1 MNILIKE
8 IEKLPKFLEYNECV
22 KNKIS
27 PIVVSGLSSVGKIQ
41 LIEATKQYSNK
52 NICIVTYNEIQAR
65 KIIQDLKYFTNN
77 VIFFPKREIA
87 PYDYEAESKDLP
99 YERIETLNKIFDQT
113 EKKKSDIAENKLIIV
128 TTVEAIMQKMIS
140 KEEIYKNVL
149 EFKTGK
155 TFNLEELKHT
165 LSNLGYERA
174 EIVDGK
180 GQFCVRGGIVDIGT
194 TKTQGIRIEFW
205 GDEVDSIRSFSI
217 TSQRSNKML
226 ENAKIYPSHE
236 LILTKN
242 IEDICK
248 QIEQNR
254 QEDVSEDIEEI
265 KAGNYINKIDKYF
278 NSFYDEQACFLDY
291 IQNDYLLLLDDIDKI
306 NTRQDNIVKDNFQ
319 LAEALQEKGRTVPDS
334 IKNIEKYNLEN
345 TDRQTIYLYETD
357 LLENKRNTKFS
368 RNVYNFKYR
377 DMHFFKSELNIL
389 TAEIKKALEAKK
401 KVFVLAGNEAG
412 AKKIETL
419 LAQEDIKYKY
429 FEKLDD
435 TKEQIYTNS
444 IQEELKNKKVIIS
457 NGSLSAGF
465 ENYDLNMLVVTGEDF
480 ISSEQKRKRATD
492 SFKQGEKV
500 VFADLRAGD
509 YVVHRSQGIGIYI
522 GVNTITT
529 ADGVTKDYI
538 KIKYKNDDVLYVPTD
553 MLDNIRKFVGG
564 GEAQPRLNKLGSKE
578 WEHTKLKVKS
588 NLKEVARDL
597 IELYARR
604 QKAKGFM
611 FSKDTPWQKQFEDSF
626 KYTETNDQLRCISE
640 VKKDMESNKPMDRL
654 LCGDVGYGK
663 TEVAIRAAFKAVM
676 DQKQVAYLVPTTIL
690 ANQQY
695 EEFKSR
701 MEDFAINVEL
711 LNRFRTKKEQE
722 EVIRRLKLGEVDIVI
737 GTHRILSK
745 DIVFKD
751 LGLLIVDEEQRF
763 GVEHKER
770 IKMLKSM
777 VDVLTLTATPIP
789 RTLQMALS
797 GLRDL
802 SLIETPPK
810 NRLPIQTYVL
820 ESNDSVIREAINR
833 EMGRGGQVFYLLN
846 RISELDHI
854 RSKIH
859 KLVPKAKIGLIHG
872 RMEKEEIENELVQ
885 FLDKNY
891 DILICTTIIETG
903 IDIPNANTL
912 IIERAD
918 ILGLSQLYQI
928 RGRVGRGERL
938 SYAYLMYDKNKII
951 TSNAAKR
958 LEAIKEFTELGSGY
972 KIAMRDLAIRG
983 SGDILG
989 SEQSG
994 YIDAVGMDLYMKLL
1008 NEAINEE
1015 KGLPKEEDNIRKYH
1029 IDVSRHVDEKYVED
1043 DAIRIE
1049 IHQSIS
1055 KIKSREQINMLIK
1068 EYTDRY
1074 GKLSEQILLY
1084 MKEKYLEYLLKK
1096 LDVESFKETS
1106 DEIKIVFD
1114 EDISSRMN
1122 ATKLFDLSID
1132 MKLKYKFDYRNKR
1145 IIIKIDPHETTKSY
1159 IYGLVNYLEAV
1170 DKNVVK
1176 R

>member
-1 MNILIKE
+1 MPDICE
-8 IEKLPKFLEYNECV
+8 EYQ
-22 KNKIS
+22 
-27 PIVVSGLSSVGKIQ
+27 PFYQ
-41 LIEATKQYSNK
+41 LIEN
-52 NICIVTYNEIQAR
+52 NICIYEDYASCLEHEKAMNVEIS
-65 KIIQDLKYFTNN
+65 DYFTINKRHINKDFFVTLQQALYFARLNIFISVFRSSLVDIKLDQHIPLNTSNCYEYNN
-77 VIFFPKREIA
+77 NIRTTLEDIK
-87 PYDYEAESKDLP
+87 
-99 YERIETLNKIFDQT
+99 LNK
-113 EKKKSDIAENKLIIV
+113 EKTYLITHIDDKKLKFI
-128 TTVEAIMQKMIS
+128 
-140 KEEIYKNVL
+140 EE
-149 EFKTGK
+149 
-155 TFNLEELKHT
+155 TFN
-165 LSNLGYERA
+165 SNQ
-174 EIVDGK
+174 IDFK
-180 GQFCVRGGIVDIGT
+180 
-194 TKTQGIRIEFW
+194 RI
-205 GDEVDSIRSFSI
+205 D
-217 TSQRSNKML
+217 
-226 ENAKIYPSHE
+226 
-236 LILTKN
+236 
-242 IEDICK
+242 
-248 QIEQNR
+248 
-254 QEDVSEDIEEI
+254 DVTEI
-265 KAGNYINKIDKYF
+265 K
-278 NSFYDEQACFLDY
+278 
-291 IQNDYLLLLDDIDKI
+291 
-306 NTRQDNIVKDNFQ
+306 
-319 LAEALQEKGRTVPDS
+319 KGRTYISVMPNGYGFEDLEANFS
-334 IKNIEKYNLEN
+334 IITPNEFAPGKIIKSSKYQKFLKD
-345 TDRQTIYLYETD
+345 TTKIY
-357 LLENKRNTKFS
+357 NKE
-368 RNVYNFKYR
+368 
-377 DMHFFKSELNIL
+377 ELNP
-389 TAEIKKALEAKK
+389 
-401 KVFVLAGNEAG
+401 
-412 AKKIETL
+412 
-419 LAQEDIKYKY
+419 
-429 FEKLDD
+429 
-435 TKEQIYTNS
+435 
-444 IQEELKNKKVIIS
+444 
-457 NGSLSAGF
+457 
-465 ENYDLNMLVVTGEDF
+465 
-480 ISSEQKRKRATD
+480 
-492 SFKQGEKV
+492 
-500 VFADLRAGD
+500 GD
-509 YVVHRSQGIGIYI
+509 YVVHQEYGIGKYLGIQTKEVRNTLNDYLCVEYSGDSKLYIPVENIYVLEKYI
-522 GVNTITT
+522 GS
-529 ADGVTKDYI
+529 KD
-538 KIKYKNDDVLYVPTD
+538 KLPK
-553 MLDNIRKFVGG
+553 
-564 GEAQPRLNKLGSKE
+564 LNSLNSKE
-578 WEHTKLKVKS
+578 WQKKKEKIKEKTREIAKKLIKVQA
-588 NLKEVARDL
+588 ERD
-597 IELYARR
+597 
-604 QKAKGFM
+604 
-611 FSKDTPWQKQFEDSF
+611 SKIGF
-626 KYTETNDQLRCISE
+626 KYKEDTLEQIEFENDFEYNETQDQKRAIE
-640 VKKDMESNKPMDRL
+640 DVKKDMEGPHPLDRL
-654 LCGDVGYGK
+654 ICGDVGFGK
-663 TEVAIRAAFKAVM
+663 TEIAMRAAFKAV
-676 DQKQVAYLVPTTIL
+676 DNGKQVAYLAPTTVL
-690 ANQQY
+690 TRQHFY
-695 EEFKSR
+695 TFKER
-701 MEDFAINVEL
+701 FEKYGVRVEL
-711 LNRFRTKKEQE
+711 LNRFVNEAKQKTILDGLKK
-722 EVIRRLKLGEVDIVI
+722 GYVDIVI

-820 ESNDSVIREAINR
+820 ESNDSVIREAVNR

-1084 MKEKYLEYLLKK
+1084 MEEKYLEYLLKK
-1096 LDVESFKETS
+1096 LDVESYKETT

>member
-1 MNILIKE
+1 MGSEMCIRDRLYTY
-8 IEKLPKFLEYNECV
+8 LPDICEEYQ
-22 KNKIS
+22 
-27 PIVVSGLSSVGKIQ
+27 PFYQ
-41 LIEATKQYSNK
+41 LIEN
-52 NICIVTYNEIQAR
+52 NICIYEDYASCLEHEKAMNVEIS
-65 KIIQDLKYFTNN
+65 DYFTINKRHINKDFFVTLQQALYFARLNIFTSVFRSSLVDIKLDQHIPLNTSNCYEYNN
-77 VIFFPKREIA
+77 NIRTMLEDIK
-87 PYDYEAESKDLP
+87 
-99 YERIETLNKIFDQT
+99 LNK
-113 EKKKSDIAENKLIIV
+113 EKTYLITHIDDKKLKFI
-128 TTVEAIMQKMIS
+128 
-140 KEEIYKNVL
+140 EE
-149 EFKTGK
+149 
-155 TFNLEELKHT
+155 TFN
-165 LSNLGYERA
+165 SNQ
-174 EIVDGK
+174 IDFK
-180 GQFCVRGGIVDIGT
+180 
-194 TKTQGIRIEFW
+194 RI
-205 GDEVDSIRSFSI
+205 D
-217 TSQRSNKML
+217 
-226 ENAKIYPSHE
+226 
-236 LILTKN
+236 
-242 IEDICK
+242 
-248 QIEQNR
+248 
-254 QEDVSEDIEEI
+254 DVTEI
-265 KAGNYINKIDKYF
+265 K
-278 NSFYDEQACFLDY
+278 
-291 IQNDYLLLLDDIDKI
+291 
-306 NTRQDNIVKDNFQ
+306 
-319 LAEALQEKGRTVPDS
+319 KGRTYISVMPNGYGFEDLEANFS
-334 IKNIEKYNLEN
+334 IITPNEFAPGKIIKSSKYQKFLKD
-345 TDRQTIYLYETD
+345 TTKIY
-357 LLENKRNTKFS
+357 NKE
-368 RNVYNFKYR
+368 
-377 DMHFFKSELNIL
+377 ELNP
-389 TAEIKKALEAKK
+389 
-401 KVFVLAGNEAG
+401 
-412 AKKIETL
+412 
-419 LAQEDIKYKY
+419 
-429 FEKLDD
+429 
-435 TKEQIYTNS
+435 
-444 IQEELKNKKVIIS
+444 
-457 NGSLSAGF
+457 
-465 ENYDLNMLVVTGEDF
+465 
-480 ISSEQKRKRATD
+480 
-492 SFKQGEKV
+492 
-500 VFADLRAGD
+500 GD
-509 YVVHRSQGIGIYI
+509 YVVHQEYGIGKYLGIQTKEVRNTLNDYLCVEYSGDSKLYIPVENIYVLEKYI
-522 GVNTITT
+522 GS
-529 ADGVTKDYI
+529 KD
-538 KIKYKNDDVLYVPTD
+538 KLPK
-553 MLDNIRKFVGG
+553 
-564 GEAQPRLNKLGSKE
+564 LNSLNSKE
-578 WEHTKLKVKS
+578 WQKKKEKIKEKTREIAKKLIKVQA
-588 NLKEVARDL
+588 ERD
-597 IELYARR
+597 
-604 QKAKGFM
+604 
-611 FSKDTPWQKQFEDSF
+611 SKIGF
-626 KYTETNDQLRCISE
+626 KYKEDTLEQIEFENDFEYNETQDQKRAIE
-640 VKKDMESNKPMDRL
+640 DVKKDMEGPHPLDRL
-654 LCGDVGYGK
+654 ICGDVGFGK
-663 TEVAIRAAFKAVM
+663 TEIAMRAAFKAV
-676 DQKQVAYLVPTTIL
+676 DNGKQVAYLAPTTVL
-690 ANQQY
+690 TRQHFY
-695 EEFKSR
+695 TFKER
-701 MEDFAINVEL
+701 FEKYGVRVEL
-711 LNRFRTKKEQE
+711 LNRFVNEAKQKTILDGLKK
-722 EVIRRLKLGEVDIVI
+722 GYVDIVI

-1084 MKEKYLEYLLKK
+1084 MEEKYLEYLLKK
-1096 LDVESFKETS
+1096 LDVESYKETT

>member
-1 MNILIKE
+1 MPNGYGFEDLEANFSIITPNEFAPGKIIKSS
-8 IEKLPKFLEYNECV
+8 KYQKFLKDTTKIYN
-22 KNKIS
+22 
-27 PIVVSGLSSVGKIQ
+27 
-41 LIEATKQYSNK
+41 
-52 NICIVTYNEIQAR
+52 
-65 KIIQDLKYFTNN
+65 
-77 VIFFPKREIA
+77 
-87 PYDYEAESKDLP
+87 
-99 YERIETLNKIFDQT
+99 
-113 EKKKSDIAENKLIIV
+113 
-128 TTVEAIMQKMIS
+128 
-140 KEEIYKNVL
+140 KEE
-149 EFKTGK
+149 
-155 TFNLEELKHT
+155 
-165 LSNLGYERA
+165 
-174 EIVDGK
+174 
-180 GQFCVRGGIVDIGT
+180 
-194 TKTQGIRIEFW
+194 
-205 GDEVDSIRSFSI
+205 
-217 TSQRSNKML
+217 
-226 ENAKIYPSHE
+226 
-236 LILTKN
+236 
-242 IEDICK
+242 
-248 QIEQNR
+248 
-254 QEDVSEDIEEI
+254 
-265 KAGNYINKIDKYF
+265 
-278 NSFYDEQACFLDY
+278 
-291 IQNDYLLLLDDIDKI
+291 
-306 NTRQDNIVKDNFQ
+306 
-319 LAEALQEKGRTVPDS
+319 
-334 IKNIEKYNLEN
+334 
-345 TDRQTIYLYETD
+345 
-357 LLENKRNTKFS
+357 
-368 RNVYNFKYR
+368 
-377 DMHFFKSELNIL
+377 LNP
-389 TAEIKKALEAKK
+389 
-401 KVFVLAGNEAG
+401 
-412 AKKIETL
+412 
-419 LAQEDIKYKY
+419 
-429 FEKLDD
+429 
-435 TKEQIYTNS
+435 
-444 IQEELKNKKVIIS
+444 
-457 NGSLSAGF
+457 
-465 ENYDLNMLVVTGEDF
+465 
-480 ISSEQKRKRATD
+480 
-492 SFKQGEKV
+492 
-500 VFADLRAGD
+500 GD
-509 YVVHRSQGIGIYI
+509 YVVHQEYGIGKYLGIQTKEVRNNLNDYLCVEYSGDSKLYIPVENIYVLEKYI
-522 GVNTITT
+522 GS
-529 ADGVTKDYI
+529 KD
-538 KIKYKNDDVLYVPTD
+538 KLPK
-553 MLDNIRKFVGG
+553 
-564 GEAQPRLNKLGSKE
+564 LNSLNSKE
-578 WEHTKLKVKS
+578 WQKKKEKIKEKTREIAKKLIKVQA
-588 NLKEVARDL
+588 ERD
-597 IELYARR
+597 
-604 QKAKGFM
+604 
-611 FSKDTPWQKQFEDSF
+611 SKIGF
-626 KYTETNDQLRCISE
+626 KYKEDTLEQIEFENDFEYNETQDQKRAIE
-640 VKKDMESNKPMDRL
+640 DVKKDMEGPHPLDRL
-654 LCGDVGYGK
+654 ICGDVGFGK
-663 TEVAIRAAFKAVM
+663 TEIAMRAAFKAV
-676 DQKQVAYLVPTTIL
+676 DNGKQVAYLAPTTVL
-690 ANQQY
+690 TRQHFY
-695 EEFKSR
+695 TFKER
-701 MEDFAINVEL
+701 FEKYGVRVEL
-711 LNRFRTKKEQE
+711 LNRFVNEAKQKTILDGLKK
-722 EVIRRLKLGEVDIVI
+722 GYVDIVI

-1074 GKLSEQILLY
+1074 GKLSKQILLY
-1084 MKEKYLEYLLKK
+1084 MEEKYLEYLLKK
-1096 LDVESFKETS
+1096 LDVESYKETT

>member
-1 MNILIKE
+1 MPDICE
-8 IEKLPKFLEYNECV
+8 EYQ
-22 KNKIS
+22 
-27 PIVVSGLSSVGKIQ
+27 PFYQ
-41 LIEATKQYSNK
+41 LIEN
-52 NICIVTYNEIQAR
+52 NICIYEDYASCLEHEKAMNVEIS
-65 KIIQDLKYFTNN
+65 DYFTINKRHINKDFFVTLQQALYFARLNIFTSVFRSSLVDIKLDQHIPLNTSNCYEYNN
-77 VIFFPKREIA
+77 NIRTMLEDIK
-87 PYDYEAESKDLP
+87 
-99 YERIETLNKIFDQT
+99 LNK
-113 EKKKSDIAENKLIIV
+113 EKTYLITHIDDKKLKFI
-128 TTVEAIMQKMIS
+128 
-140 KEEIYKNVL
+140 EE
-149 EFKTGK
+149 
-155 TFNLEELKHT
+155 TFN
-165 LSNLGYERA
+165 SNQ
-174 EIVDGK
+174 IDFK
-180 GQFCVRGGIVDIGT
+180 
-194 TKTQGIRIEFW
+194 RI
-205 GDEVDSIRSFSI
+205 D
-217 TSQRSNKML
+217 
-226 ENAKIYPSHE
+226 
-236 LILTKN
+236 
-242 IEDICK
+242 
-248 QIEQNR
+248 
-254 QEDVSEDIEEI
+254 DVTEI
-265 KAGNYINKIDKYF
+265 K
-278 NSFYDEQACFLDY
+278 
-291 IQNDYLLLLDDIDKI
+291 
-306 NTRQDNIVKDNFQ
+306 
-319 LAEALQEKGRTVPDS
+319 KGRTYISVMPNGYGFEDLEANFS
-334 IKNIEKYNLEN
+334 IITPNEFAPGKIIKSSKYQKFLKD
-345 TDRQTIYLYETD
+345 TTKIY
-357 LLENKRNTKFS
+357 NKE
-368 RNVYNFKYR
+368 
-377 DMHFFKSELNIL
+377 ELNP
-389 TAEIKKALEAKK
+389 
-401 KVFVLAGNEAG
+401 
-412 AKKIETL
+412 
-419 LAQEDIKYKY
+419 
-429 FEKLDD
+429 
-435 TKEQIYTNS
+435 
-444 IQEELKNKKVIIS
+444 
-457 NGSLSAGF
+457 
-465 ENYDLNMLVVTGEDF
+465 
-480 ISSEQKRKRATD
+480 
-492 SFKQGEKV
+492 
-500 VFADLRAGD
+500 GD
-509 YVVHRSQGIGIYI
+509 YVVHQEYGIGKYLGIQTKEVRNTLNDYLCVEYSGDSKLYIPVENIYVLEKYI
-522 GVNTITT
+522 GS
-529 ADGVTKDYI
+529 KD
-538 KIKYKNDDVLYVPTD
+538 KLPK
-553 MLDNIRKFVGG
+553 
-564 GEAQPRLNKLGSKE
+564 LNSLNSKE
-578 WEHTKLKVKS
+578 WQKKKEKIKEKTREIAKKLIKVQA
-588 NLKEVARDL
+588 ERD
-597 IELYARR
+597 
-604 QKAKGFM
+604 
-611 FSKDTPWQKQFEDSF
+611 SKIGF
-626 KYTETNDQLRCISE
+626 KYKEDTLEQIEFENDFEYNETQDQKRAIE
-640 VKKDMESNKPMDRL
+640 DVKKDMEGPHPLDRL
-654 LCGDVGYGK
+654 ICGDVGFGK
-663 TEVAIRAAFKAVM
+663 TEIAMRAAFKAV
-676 DQKQVAYLVPTTIL
+676 DNGKQVAYLAPTTVL
-690 ANQQY
+690 TRQHFY
-695 EEFKSR
+695 TFKER
-701 MEDFAINVEL
+701 FEKYGVRVEL
-711 LNRFRTKKEQE
+711 LNRFVNEAKQKTILDGLKK
-722 EVIRRLKLGEVDIVI
+722 GYVDIVI

-1084 MKEKYLEYLLKK
+1084 MEEKYLEYLLKK
-1096 LDVESFKETS
+1096 LDVESYKETT

>member
-1 MNILIKE
+1 MFYDEKE
-8 IEKLPKFLEYNECV
+8 IEKIVKRIKSKNIITEKIQRDIESIENYQNLDQLYTYLPDICEEYQ
-22 KNKIS
+22 
-27 PIVVSGLSSVGKIQ
+27 PFYQ
-41 LIEATKQYSNK
+41 LIEN
-52 NICIVTYNEIQAR
+52 NICIYEDYASCLEHEKAMNVEIS
-65 KIIQDLKYFTNN
+65 DYFTIN
-77 VIFFPKREIA
+77 KR
-87 PYDYEAESKDLP
+87 
-99 YERIETLNKIFDQT
+99 
-113 EKKKSDIAENKLIIV
+113 
-128 TTVEAIMQKMIS
+128 
-140 KEEIYKNVL
+140 
-149 EFKTGK
+149 
-155 TFNLEELKHT
+155 
-165 LSNLGYERA
+165 
-174 EIVDGK
+174 
-180 GQFCVRGGIVDIGT
+180 
-194 TKTQGIRIEFW
+194 
-205 GDEVDSIRSFSI
+205 
-217 TSQRSNKML
+217 
-226 ENAKIYPSHE
+226 
-236 LILTKN
+236 
-242 IEDICK
+242 
-248 QIEQNR
+248 
-254 QEDVSEDIEEI
+254 
-265 KAGNYINKIDKYF
+265 YINKDFFVTLQQALYFARLNIFTSVFRSSLVDIKLDQHIPLNTSNCYEYNNNIRTMLEDIKLNKEKTYLITHIDDKKLKFIEETF
-278 NSFYDEQACFLDY
+278 NSNQIDFKR
-291 IQNDYLLLLDDIDKI
+291 IDDVTEIK
-306 NTRQDNIVKDNFQ
+306 
-319 LAEALQEKGRTVPDS
+319 KGRTYISVMPNGYGFEDLETNFS
-334 IKNIEKYNLEN
+334 IITPNEFAPGKIIKSSKYQKFLKD
-345 TDRQTIYLYETD
+345 TTKIY
-357 LLENKRNTKFS
+357 NKE
-368 RNVYNFKYR
+368 
-377 DMHFFKSELNIL
+377 ELNP
-389 TAEIKKALEAKK
+389 
-401 KVFVLAGNEAG
+401 
-412 AKKIETL
+412 
-419 LAQEDIKYKY
+419 
-429 FEKLDD
+429 
-435 TKEQIYTNS
+435 
-444 IQEELKNKKVIIS
+444 
-457 NGSLSAGF
+457 
-465 ENYDLNMLVVTGEDF
+465 
-480 ISSEQKRKRATD
+480 
-492 SFKQGEKV
+492 
-500 VFADLRAGD
+500 GD
-509 YVVHRSQGIGIYI
+509 YVVHQEYGIGKYLGIQTKEVRNTLNDYLCVEYSGDSKLYIPVENIYVLEKYI
-522 GVNTITT
+522 GS
-529 ADGVTKDYI
+529 KD
-538 KIKYKNDDVLYVPTD
+538 KLPK
-553 MLDNIRKFVGG
+553 
-564 GEAQPRLNKLGSKE
+564 LNSLNSKE
-578 WEHTKLKVKS
+578 WQKKKEKIKEKTREIAKKLIKVQA
-588 NLKEVARDL
+588 ERD
-597 IELYARR
+597 
-604 QKAKGFM
+604 
-611 FSKDTPWQKQFEDSF
+611 SKIGF
-626 KYTETNDQLRCISE
+626 KYKEDTLEQIEFENDFEYNETQDQKRAIE
-640 VKKDMESNKPMDRL
+640 DVKKDMEGPHPLDRL
-654 LCGDVGYGK
+654 ICGDVGFGK
-663 TEVAIRAAFKAVM
+663 TEIAMRAAFKAV
-676 DQKQVAYLVPTTIL
+676 DNGKQVAYLAPTTVL
-690 ANQQY
+690 TRQHFY
-695 EEFKSR
+695 TFKER
-701 MEDFAINVEL
+701 FEKYGVRVEL
-711 LNRFRTKKEQE
+711 LNRFVNEAKQKTILDGLKK
-722 EVIRRLKLGEVDIVI
+722 GYVDIVI

-872 RMEKEEIENELVQ
+872 KMEKEEIENELVQ

-1084 MKEKYLEYLLKK
+1084 MEEKYLEYLLKK
-1096 LDVESFKETS
+1096 LDVESYKETT

>member
-1 MNILIKE
+1 MLEDIK
-8 IEKLPKFLEYNECV
+8 
-22 KNKIS
+22 
-27 PIVVSGLSSVGKIQ
+27 
-41 LIEATKQYSNK
+41 
-52 NICIVTYNEIQAR
+52 
-65 KIIQDLKYFTNN
+65 
-77 VIFFPKREIA
+77 
-87 PYDYEAESKDLP
+87 
-99 YERIETLNKIFDQT
+99 LNK
-113 EKKKSDIAENKLIIV
+113 EKTYLITHIDDKKLKFI
-128 TTVEAIMQKMIS
+128 
-140 KEEIYKNVL
+140 EE
-149 EFKTGK
+149 
-155 TFNLEELKHT
+155 TFN
-165 LSNLGYERA
+165 SNQIDY
-174 EIVDGK
+174 K
-180 GQFCVRGGIVDIGT
+180 
-194 TKTQGIRIEFW
+194 RI
-205 GDEVDSIRSFSI
+205 D
-217 TSQRSNKML
+217 
-226 ENAKIYPSHE
+226 
-236 LILTKN
+236 
-242 IEDICK
+242 
-248 QIEQNR
+248 
-254 QEDVSEDIEEI
+254 DVTEI
-265 KAGNYINKIDKYF
+265 K
-278 NSFYDEQACFLDY
+278 
-291 IQNDYLLLLDDIDKI
+291 
-306 NTRQDNIVKDNFQ
+306 
-319 LAEALQEKGRTVPDS
+319 KGRTYISVMPNGYGFEDLETNFS
-334 IKNIEKYNLEN
+334 IITPNEFAPGKIIKSSKYQKFLKD
-345 TDRQTIYLYETD
+345 TTKIY
-357 LLENKRNTKFS
+357 NKE
-368 RNVYNFKYR
+368 
-377 DMHFFKSELNIL
+377 ELNP
-389 TAEIKKALEAKK
+389 
-401 KVFVLAGNEAG
+401 
-412 AKKIETL
+412 
-419 LAQEDIKYKY
+419 
-429 FEKLDD
+429 
-435 TKEQIYTNS
+435 
-444 IQEELKNKKVIIS
+444 
-457 NGSLSAGF
+457 
-465 ENYDLNMLVVTGEDF
+465 
-480 ISSEQKRKRATD
+480 
-492 SFKQGEKV
+492 
-500 VFADLRAGD
+500 GD
-509 YVVHRSQGIGIYI
+509 YVVHQEYGIGKYLGIQTKEVRNTLNDYLCVEYSGDSKLYIPVENIYVLEKYI
-522 GVNTITT
+522 GS
-529 ADGVTKDYI
+529 KD
-538 KIKYKNDDVLYVPTD
+538 KLPK
-553 MLDNIRKFVGG
+553 
-564 GEAQPRLNKLGSKE
+564 LNSLNSKE
-578 WEHTKLKVKS
+578 WQKKKEKIKEKTREIAKKLIKVQA
-588 NLKEVARDL
+588 ERD
-597 IELYARR
+597 
-604 QKAKGFM
+604 
-611 FSKDTPWQKQFEDSF
+611 SKIGF
-626 KYTETNDQLRCISE
+626 KYKEDTLEQIEFENDFEYNETQDQKRAIE
-640 VKKDMESNKPMDRL
+640 DVKKDMEGPHPLDRL
-654 LCGDVGYGK
+654 ICGDVGFGK
-663 TEVAIRAAFKAVM
+663 TEIAMRAAFKAV
-676 DQKQVAYLVPTTIL
+676 DNGKQVAYLAPTTVL
-690 ANQQY
+690 TRQHFY
-695 EEFKSR
+695 TFKER
-701 MEDFAINVEL
+701 FEKYGVRVEL
-711 LNRFRTKKEQE
+711 LNRFVNEAKQKTILDGLKK
-722 EVIRRLKLGEVDIVI
+722 GYVDIVI

-1084 MKEKYLEYLLKK
+1084 MEEKYLEYLLKK
-1096 LDVESFKETS
+1096 LDVESYKETT

>member
-1 MNILIKE
+1 MPKLNSLNSKEWQKKKEKIKEKTREIAKKLIKVQAE
-8 IEKLPKFLEYNECV
+8 RDSKIGFKYKEDTLEQIEFENDFEYNE
-22 KNKIS
+22 
-27 PIVVSGLSSVGKIQ
+27 
-41 LIEATKQYSNK
+41 T
-52 NICIVTYNEIQAR
+52 
-65 KIIQDLKYFTNN
+65 QDQ
-77 VIFFPKREIA
+77 KRA
-87 PYDYEAESKDLP
+87 
-99 YERIETLNKIFDQT
+99 
-113 EKKKSDIAENKLIIV
+113 
-128 TTVEAIMQKMIS
+128 
-140 KEEIYKNVL
+140 
-149 EFKTGK
+149 
-155 TFNLEELKHT
+155 
-165 LSNLGYERA
+165 
-174 EIVDGK
+174 
-180 GQFCVRGGIVDIGT
+180 
-194 TKTQGIRIEFW
+194 
-205 GDEVDSIRSFSI
+205 
-217 TSQRSNKML
+217 
-226 ENAKIYPSHE
+226 
-236 LILTKN
+236 
-242 IEDICK
+242 IED
-248 QIEQNR
+248 
-254 QEDVSEDIEEI
+254 
-265 KAGNYINKIDKYF
+265 
-278 NSFYDEQACFLDY
+278 
-291 IQNDYLLLLDDIDKI
+291 
-306 NTRQDNIVKDNFQ
+306 
-319 LAEALQEKGRTVPDS
+319 
-334 IKNIEKYNLEN
+334 
-345 TDRQTIYLYETD
+345 
-357 LLENKRNTKFS
+357 
-368 RNVYNFKYR
+368 
-377 DMHFFKSELNIL
+377 
-389 TAEIKKALEAKK
+389 
-401 KVFVLAGNEAG
+401 
-412 AKKIETL
+412 
-419 LAQEDIKYKY
+419 
-429 FEKLDD
+429 
-435 TKEQIYTNS
+435 
-444 IQEELKNKKVIIS
+444 
-457 NGSLSAGF
+457 
-465 ENYDLNMLVVTGEDF
+465 
-480 ISSEQKRKRATD
+480 
-492 SFKQGEKV
+492 
-500 VFADLRAGD
+500 
-509 YVVHRSQGIGIYI
+509 
-522 GVNTITT
+522 
-529 ADGVTKDYI
+529 
-538 KIKYKNDDVLYVPTD
+538 
-553 MLDNIRKFVGG
+553 
-564 GEAQPRLNKLGSKE
+564 
-578 WEHTKLKVKS
+578 
-588 NLKEVARDL
+588 
-597 IELYARR
+597 
-604 QKAKGFM
+604 
-611 FSKDTPWQKQFEDSF
+611 
-626 KYTETNDQLRCISE
+626 
-640 VKKDMESNKPMDRL
+640 VKKDMEGPHPLDRL
-654 LCGDVGYGK
+654 ICGDVGFGK
-663 TEVAIRAAFKAVM
+663 TEIAMRAAFKAV
-676 DQKQVAYLVPTTIL
+676 DNGKQVAYLAPTTVL
-690 ANQQY
+690 TRQHFY
-695 EEFKSR
+695 TFKER
-701 MEDFAINVEL
+701 FEKYGVRVEL
-711 LNRFRTKKEQE
+711 LNRFVNEAKQKTILDGLKK
-722 EVIRRLKLGEVDIVI
+722 GYVDIVI

-1084 MKEKYLEYLLKK
+1084 MEEKYLEYLLKK
-1096 LDVESFKETS
+1096 LDVESYKETT